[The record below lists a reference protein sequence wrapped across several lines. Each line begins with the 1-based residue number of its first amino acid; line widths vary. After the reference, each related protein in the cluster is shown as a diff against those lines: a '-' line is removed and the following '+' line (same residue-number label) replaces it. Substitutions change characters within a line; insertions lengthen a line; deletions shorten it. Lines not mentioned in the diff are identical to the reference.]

1 MDVIECVSESGK
13 DVIECV
19 SKSGNGC
26 ECVHMSERVRE

>member
-26 ECVHMSERVRE
+26 DRVCE